1 MKSLNERQVNDQ
13 IRRAAA
19 AMTPN
24 HAEELWEKP
33 VEKASGDVWY
43 LEEAGH
49 KKTKASRNYRGWA
62 GLAAACFALVFI
74 GWFQLFRTPDATVCL
89 DVNPSVSVEVNRLG
103 RVVRTDADNEDGR
116 IILDNMKLRNTHID
130 TAMNALLGSMVR
142 HGYLSQVQNTLLIS
156 VNGRNESR
164 AESLRQRVS
173 EDAEQ
178 TLRNLLGNSIILGQ
192 TIKPDAAAEE
202 LAGEYG
208 ITPGKA
214 TLILRLLQDH
224 PAWDTELLTG
234 MPMTGLIKYCRAAG
248 IDISGYLGDG
258 GEILGDW
265 ESLLD
270 PEDPDDN
277 DDREDDDHEDPYD
290 DDDPED
296 NDHEDPCDD
305 DPEDDE
311 HEDPCDDDDPEDD
324 DHEDPYDDD
333 DPEDD
338 DHEDP
343 YDDDDP
349 EDNHHEDPYDE
360 DDPEDDDHEDP
371 CDDDDPEDDDHED
384 PCDDDDPEDDEHE
397 DPYDDDDLGDDE
409 HEDPCDEDDDR
420 EED

>member
-74 GWFQLFRTPDATVCL
+74 GWFQLFRTPDATICL

-103 RVVRTDADNEDGR
+103 RVVRAEADNEDGR

-142 HGYLSQVQNTLLIS
+142 HGYLSPAQNTLLIS

-164 AESLRQRVS
+164 TESLRQRVS

-202 LAGEYG
+202 LAGKYG

-224 PAWDTELLTG
+224 PAWDMELLTG

-258 GEILGDW
+258 GEVLGDW

-277 DDREDDDHEDPYD
+277 DDREDNDHEDPYD

-296 NDHEDPCDD
+296 DDHEDPCDDDPADDNHEDPHDDDPEDDEHEDPHDDDPEEDDHEDPCDD

-311 HEDPCDDDDPEDD
+311 HEDPCDDDDLG
-324 DHEDPYDDD
+324 
-333 DPEDD
+333 
-338 DHEDP
+338 
-343 YDDDDP
+343 
-349 EDNHHEDPYDE
+349 DNE
-360 DDPEDDDHEDP
+360 HEDP
-371 CDDDDPEDDDHED
+371 CDDDDPEDDD
-384 PCDDDDPEDDEHE
+384 PV
-397 DPYDDDDLGDDE
+397 DPYD
-409 HEDPCDEDDDR
+409 EDDNR